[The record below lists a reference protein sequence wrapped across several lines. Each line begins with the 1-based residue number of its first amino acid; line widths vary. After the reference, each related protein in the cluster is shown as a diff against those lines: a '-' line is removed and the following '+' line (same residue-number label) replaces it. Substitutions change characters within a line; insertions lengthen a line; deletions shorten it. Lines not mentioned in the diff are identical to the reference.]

1 VELLRHV
8 DLFDRVGV
16 RVFGG
21 LTRDFAGEIVEK
33 KKSEPSGRLVSG
45 RRVKRV
51 MKRLIADTK
60 MRPGAKVVSDESR
73 LAPLRGVQWDK
84 KAYLRG

>member
-1 VELLRHV
+1 LGKLVCNADVIDEL
-8 DLFDRVGV
+8 GV

-45 RRVKRV
+45 RRVKR
-51 MKRLIADTK
+51 
-60 MRPGAKVVSDESR
+60 
-73 LAPLRGVQWDK
+73 
-84 KAYLRG
+84 